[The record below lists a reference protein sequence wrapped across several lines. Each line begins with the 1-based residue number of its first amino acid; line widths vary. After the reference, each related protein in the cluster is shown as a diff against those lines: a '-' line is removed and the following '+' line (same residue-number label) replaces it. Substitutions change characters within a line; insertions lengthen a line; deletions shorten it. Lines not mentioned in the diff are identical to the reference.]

1 MENNVSSTSPSVL
14 ETPVKATS
22 SFFDAFTSLFNLMM
36 ISILGSFIVVNVM
49 VFFAIGADILR
60 LGLTVVVGY
69 FLFRYIQAILKRS
82 LEVSN
87 EGIDYREASR
97 KVVLTWD
104 KIEGIKVQ
112 KYLGQ
117 ITFWVNNQ
125 KVRIHT
131 YGLNRRQQAE
141 VHKALDAQVEA
152 HGIIVR

>member
-1 MENNVSSTSPSVL
+1 MKNNVSSISPLVL
-14 ETPVKATS
+14 EAPVKAVS
-22 SFFDAFTSLFNLMM
+22 SLFDAFTSLFNLMM
-36 ISILGSFIVVNVM
+36 IGILGLFIAVNV
-49 VFFAIGADILR
+49 VSFFTIGVNILR
-60 LGLTVVVGY
+60 LGLTAVAGY

-104 KIEGIKVQ
+104 EIEGIKVE

-141 VHKALDAQVEA
+141 VHKALDAQVKA
-152 HGIIVR
+152 HGITVR